1 MKNYFENI
9 YGNSFSSL
17 STDLEQYLKNE
28 EKKFIITANPEIIIE
43 SQRDKELNKMLLN
56 KDNIIVPDGIS
67 IVKASKKYDKK
78 IEERITGVDLSI
90 KLLELANRYKKSIYL
105 FGATE
110 EVVRQLKGN
119 IHNKY
124 PDISKVYIQ
133 NGYVKDKNKVFQDI
147 FTKKPDIILV
157 ALGVPRQEKIIN
169 ENISMFKKGI
179 FVGVGGT
186 FDVLSGTKKRAPRIF
201 IKLNL
206 EWLYRII
213 KEPRRLKRFFKYNIK
228 FVCLVNK
235 EKKRKNT
242 QNNKII

>member
-28 EKKFIITANPEIIIE
+28 EKKFIITVNPEIIIE

-124 PDISKVYIQ
+124 PNISKVYIQ
-133 NGYVKDKNKVFQDI
+133 NGYIKDKNKVFQDI

-169 ENISMFKKGI
+169 ENISMFKKGV

-186 FDVLSGTKKRAPRIF
+186 FDVLSGTKKRAPKIF

-235 EKKRKNT
+235 KEKKYTK
-242 QNNKII
+242 

>member
-124 PDISKVYIQ
+124 PDISKAYIQ

>member
-17 STDLEQYLKNE
+17 STDLERYLKKE
-28 EKKFIITANPEIIIE
+28 EKKFIITVNPEIIIE
-43 SQRDKELNKMLLN
+43 SQNDKELNKMLLN

-67 IVKASKKYDKK
+67 IVKASQKYDKK

-90 KLLELANRYKKSIYL
+90 KLLELANKYKKSIYL
-105 FGATE
+105 FGATD

-124 PDISKVYIQ
+124 PDISNVYIK
-133 NGYVKDKNKVFQDI
+133 NGYVKDKNKAFQDI
-147 FTKKPDIILV
+147 ISKQPDIILV
-157 ALGVPRQEKIIN
+157 ALGVPMQEKIIN
-169 ENISMFKKGI
+169 ANISKFKKGI

-186 FDVLSGTKKRAPRIF
+186 FDVLSGTKKRAPKIF

-228 FVCLVNK
+228 FVYLVNN
-235 EKKRKNT
+235 EKKIKNH
-242 QNNKII
+242 